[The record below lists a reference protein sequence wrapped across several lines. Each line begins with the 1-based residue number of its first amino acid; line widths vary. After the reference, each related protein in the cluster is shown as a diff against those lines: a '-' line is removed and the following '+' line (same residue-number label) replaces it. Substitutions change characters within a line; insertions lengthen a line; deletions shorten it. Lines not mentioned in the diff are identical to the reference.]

1 MQKRGPLYVLA
12 CYIIWGVLPIYWK
25 TLAAVDS
32 FYILAARVVWSL
44 IFITVILMARG
55 RGTAVRAVLADRKEL
70 RRLMLAGVAVCV
82 NWGSYIW
89 AVNSGHGVDASLA
102 YYMNPIL
109 TIFLATLV
117 FREKLTKLQW
127 LSVAVTF
134 TGLVTAVIR
143 YRQIPWAALIIGGSF
158 AIYGAI
164 KKGVHS
170 DADISL
176 FYETLTLA
184 PFALVVMIV
193 MELQGTGALGVLE
206 GARLAL
212 LPTVGIVT
220 TVPLLFYASG
230 IRVTPMALAGI
241 MMYINPTLQLL
252 ISVLLYHEE
261 FTTTH
266 AILFV
271 FVWSGLALY
280 LAAGWLAGRERRKEK
295 TVCE

>member
-55 RGTAVRAVLADRKEL
+55 RGAAVRAVLADRKEL

-170 DADISL
+170 DAEISL

-184 PFALVVMIV
+184 PLALVVMIV